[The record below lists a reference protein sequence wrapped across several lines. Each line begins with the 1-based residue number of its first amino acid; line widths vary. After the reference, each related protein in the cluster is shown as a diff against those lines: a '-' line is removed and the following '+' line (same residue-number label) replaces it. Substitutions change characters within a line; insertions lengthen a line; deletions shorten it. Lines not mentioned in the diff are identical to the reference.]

1 MATKQQSSLMEE
13 VSKAQETLHGLFD
26 EIGLTRYDR
35 EARQASLFTALNTAL
50 QDQMRSVI
58 TEKNTLIE
66 ECNKVISSI
75 KQMEKSLDDKKKK
88 SSEELKITAPLL
100 RCLEALRGKQEEV
113 KARHAERYN
122 AVRRLAHSVE
132 EYAER
137 LESGIIQVPLPP
149 ATNDSSSIASFDL
162 SYAYY
167 ERLDNECNR
176 IYNEYTKRVANVTSL
191 AKDIINLY
199 AELGA
204 TGSGV
209 DKAIVEFGATEPE
222 KLGLKLDDLDN
233 LKSKKERL
241 INEKEKRQEK
251 IEDLKREIGELWDKL
266 GVEPA
271 DRKRFLA
278 QNRGFGLKVIREL
291 EAELDRLLELKRENL
306 QLFVEDARQVLQ
318 DLWDKLYFSDDEI
331 MQFQPAMSTVYT
343 DALLTS
349 HEMEIRRLQLLLEE
363 RAPIISMIDKHRSL
377 VSDREQLAISAS
389 DSSRL
394 VSRGGSGNR
403 DPTRLLREEKMRKRI
418 AKELPKI
425 EVDLKKILEDWGDEC
440 GKPFLVNGEPYL
452 QTLIS
457 MSPVLQSR
465 VGGKG
470 PAPAQ
475 ATVKAAAAVVG
486 KWNPPATGSIQRARS
501 NTAGSGQPRPSSRP
515 KTPNGPPMRSKTPT
529 GGPSMVSASVGRSGG
544 RSVAASL
551 SRSHSVRTP
560 ATSARLP
567 IPYSTTSSA
576 STASSNASSGSR
588 TPTRLRA
595 PVSLS
600 SFPEATSSTS
610 DKSTTRLVRS
620 QSVKQLER
628 STGMST
634 LGGPPRMGQLL
645 PSQPMGP
652 PQLPPYL
659 RQQQEKDRERERES
673 QQQRPSSTG
682 RTITREGT
690 VMSVRSVSPESQ
702 FGSPSDDYYNE
713 DGTTPRQLKKK
724 AYPKPPVKSLSYHE
738 SSSSNGDT
746 ESTRMFSG
754 SSTGTT
760 DSSTSSNENW
770 QAFGDDGESDCDD
783 GGSAAGDGYYRRAAG
798 YEAFSA
804 KRGGGGG
811 GVVLVSEGENG
822 GEEWEGDDG
831 VRGY

>member
-1 MATKQQSSLMEE
+1 MTTKQQSSLMEE

-35 EARQASLFTALNTAL
+35 EGRQASLFAALNTAL

-58 TEKNTLIE
+58 AEKNTLVE

-100 RCLEALRGKQEEV
+100 RCLEALRGKQEDV
-113 KARHAERYN
+113 KARHAERYE
-122 AVRRLAHSVE
+122 AVRGLARSVE
-132 EYAER
+132 EYASR

-149 ATNDSSSIASFDL
+149 ATDDSTSIGAFDL

-167 ERLDNECNR
+167 ERLDSECNR
-176 IYNEYTKRVANVTSL
+176 IYNEYTKRVASVTSL

-209 DKAIVEFGATEPE
+209 DRTIVEFGATDPE

-233 LKSKKERL
+233 LKGKKERL
-241 INEKEKRQEK
+241 VNEKEKRKEK

-266 GVEPA
+266 CVEPS
-271 DRKRFLA
+271 DSKRFLA
-278 QNRGFGLKVIREL
+278 QNRGFGLKVIREF
-291 EAELDRLLELKRENL
+291 EAELDRLLGLKRENL

-331 MQFQPAMSTVYT
+331 MQFQPAMSN
-343 DALLTS
+343 ALLTS

-363 RAPIISMIDKHRSL
+363 RAPIISMIEKHRSL
-377 VSDREQLAISAS
+377 VNDREQLAISAS

-394 VSRGGSGNR
+394 VSRGGTGNR
-403 DPTRLLREEKMRKRI
+403 DPTRLLREERMRKRI
-418 AKELPKI
+418 AKELPKV
-425 EVDLKKILEDWGDEC
+425 EVELKKILEDWAVEC
-440 GKPFLVNGEPYL
+440 GEPFLVNGEPYL
-452 QTLIS
+452 QTLIRL
-457 MSPVLQSR
+457 SPVLQSR
-465 VGGKG
+465 VGAKG
-470 PAPAQ
+470 VAPAQ
-475 ATVKAAAAVVG
+475 ATAKAG

-501 NTAGSGQPRPSSRP
+501 NTAGSGHPRPPSRP
-515 KTPNGPPMRSKTPT
+515 KTPSGPPMRSKTPT
-529 GGPSMVSASVGRSGG
+529 GGSALVSASVGRSGG

-551 SRSHSVRTP
+551 SRSNSVRTP
-560 ATSARLP
+560 VTNSRPP
-567 IPYSTTSSA
+567 IPYACASSA
-576 STASSNASSGSR
+576 STTSSNASSGSR

-600 SFPEATSSTS
+600 SFPDAAPP

-628 STGMST
+628 TGLNNT
-634 LGGPPRMGQLL
+634 LGTAPRMGQLL

-659 RQQQEKDRERERES
+659 RQQQEKDREREREREFES
-673 QQQRPSSTG
+673 QRHSSTG
-682 RTITREGT
+682 RTMAREGT

-702 FGSPSDDYYNE
+702 FGGNDDDDDQRDYRE
-713 DGTTPRQLKKK
+713 GTPRQKG
-724 AYPKPPVKSLSYHE
+724 YPKPQVNCSSYHE
-738 SSSSNGDT
+738 SSSSNGDN
-746 ESTRMFSG
+746 ESTRTFSG

-760 DSSTSSNENW
+760 ATSASSNENW
-770 QAFGDDGESDCDD
+770 QTFGDESEEEGSVAGGND
-783 GGSAAGDGYYRRAAG
+783 GGIIGGDTMDILLSVSAVA
-798 YEAFSA
+798 E
-804 KRGGGGG
+804 
-811 GVVLVSEGENG
+811 
-822 GEEWEGDDG
+822 
-831 VRGY
+831 